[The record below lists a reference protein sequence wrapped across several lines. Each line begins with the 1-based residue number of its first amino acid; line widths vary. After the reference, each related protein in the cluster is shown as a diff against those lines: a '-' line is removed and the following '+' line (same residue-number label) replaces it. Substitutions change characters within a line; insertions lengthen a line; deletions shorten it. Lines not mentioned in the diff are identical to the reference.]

1 MSFADGMRMG
11 MQIWDSAEE
20 AKRLKKIEDRA
31 EQQRLELEKIGNAQP
46 EQSQGFTPDQGD
58 QVRAAAESGQYDVGY
73 DEASKS
79 YTINPKADPS
89 QTGRIG
95 MQGVTDFNGQRTAGA
110 MSESQVANSRQRA
123 MAGVVMK
130 SDPVQGMRM
139 MRDVTQGER
148 DDQRFGW
155 EKDRNERDLRKA
167 SEDDD
172 FQKGLQAEYGNSIF
186 AKKMGGFAPELQ
198 AYQQADAQYK
208 ARLQAG
214 ETPATIGPAPQAP
227 KRPDYSLAESLAD
240 NGRLLAFKATKGK
253 ADPTEL
259 MKYAETFKKV
269 SDEGY
274 GQALKLAQSGAPLAK
289 VAETFNQS
297 GSVKFDPA
305 AVVSDQMVKGAD
317 GVPSRVI
324 KFKDEAGQVHT
335 INALS
340 ELDSIGQAESYF
352 NRFFKGEDNRRGN
365 EAGMRAGAQLGL
377 AQNADKR
384 AQTIFDTEAPVHE
397 ANAAIAQL
405 KIDLAKTEDPAEQ
418 ARLSEKISA
427 LASGRRGAGAQH
439 DPADLIKANALV
451 KNGIY
456 PSQGEA
462 LDAIVSKPDKLYQ
475 TYKDSAMKVTMNAD
489 ASIESAKK
497 MMADDGW
504 VKSSGGTWK
513 RSGGAAAAPA
523 AGATFSSTQDLEA
536 AAKAG
541 KIKSGDR
548 VIVNGKA
555 GTWK

>member
-1 MSFADGMRMG
+1 MG
-11 MQIWDSAEE
+11 WARGFEIGTRVAGDLLDTYNAS
-20 AKRLKKIEDRA
+20 K
-31 EQQRLELEKIGNAQP
+31 QRTELEKIANAQP
-46 EQSQGFTPDQGD
+46 EQSQGFTADQGEEL
-58 QVRAAAESGQYDVGY
+58 RAAAESGQYDVGY
-73 DEASKS
+73 DDTSKS
-79 YTINPKADPS
+79 YTVTPKADPT

-110 MSESQVANSRQRA
+110 MSDSQVANARA
-123 MAGVVMK
+123 RGMAGVVMK
-130 SDPVQGMRM
+130 SDPVQGARM

-172 FQKGLQAEYGNSIF
+172 FQKGLQAEYSNSIF
-186 AKKMGGFAPELQ
+186 AKKMGGFTPELQ
-198 AYQQADAQYK
+198 VYQQADAQYK

-214 ETPATIGPAPQAP
+214 ETPETLGPAPQAP

-317 GVPSRVI
+317 GVSSRVI
-324 KFKDEAGQVHT
+324 KYKDQAGQVQT

-340 ELDSIGQAESYF
+340 ELDSIGQAEGYF

-384 AQTIFDTEAPVHE
+384 AQSDFEAGQPRKQLESTVATMQLAL
-397 ANAAIAQL
+397 ANAS
-405 KIDLAKTEDPAEQ
+405 TPAERAAIQERLTAIQTSAGVGKDQPSEVKLAQ
-418 ARLSEKISA
+418 AIVNAGMAPDMKSA
-427 LASGRRGAGAQH
+427 LGIAISKKGQSPEEMHQEFVSANIKNMSTPQDAVK
-439 DPADLIKANALV
+439 KANAV
-451 KNGIY
+451 MQEMGFAKKGNHWTQAG
-456 PSQGEA
+456 PAQEPVGNFTSSAE
-462 LDAIVSKPDKLYQ
+462 LDAAV
-475 TYKDSAMKVTMNAD
+475 
-489 ASIESAKK
+489 
-497 MMADDGW
+497 
-504 VKSSGGTWK
+504 
-513 RSGGAAAAPA
+513 
-523 AGATFSSTQDLEA
+523 
-536 AAKAG
+536 KAG
-541 KIKSGDR
+541 KVKSGDR
-548 VIVNGKA
+548 VTVNGKT